1 MNKNLIFALSSF
13 SSILILNTSA
23 ENLSKNEATE
33 YQAIAVKKLGEQLKK
48 ERAKDLDEKRI
59 ILGDKT
65 LRFEYKTF
73 GEEPEGGHSL
83 YISMHGGGGTTAAVN
98 DQQWKN
104 QISLYKPEEG
114 YYLAPRAATN
124 TWNLWHEAHIDPMF
138 DQLIENFVVLKGVNP
153 NKVYLTG
160 YSAGGDGTYQLAP
173 RMADRWAAAA
183 MMAGHPNDAKPDNL
197 YNLPF
202 FIQCGGKDKAYDRN
216 KIAQQWGEKL
226 DELEKQHPGHYP
238 HKWIVYPEHGHW
250 MKLECKQAI
259 PWMAK
264 YTRNP
269 WPKTIVWT
277 QDDITQNRFYWL
289 SNEAPKK
296 DQSITAKL
304 AGQTITLDSDNIPA
318 ITLRLSDH
326 LLDLDKEII
335 VKNGKGEI
343 LFQGTV
349 PRTKEAIE
357 TSLKER
363 FDPSSVATASLQVQL
378 KQ

>member
-1 MNKNLIFALSSF
+1 MKLF
-13 SSILILNTSA
+13 ILTLTSA
-23 ENLSKNEATE
+23 TLALTAGLQAESLSQ
-33 YQAIAVKKLGEQLKK
+33 QAANDYIAQYSKELSTQLKK
-48 ERAKDLDEKRI
+48 ERANDLDEKKI
-59 ILGDKT
+59 VHADKT
-65 LRFEYKTF
+65 LKFEIRTY

-98 DQQWKN
+98 DQQWRN
-104 QISLYKPEEG
+104 QIELYKPEEG
-114 YYLAPRAATN
+114 FYVAPRAATN

-138 DQLIENFVVLKGVNP
+138 DRLIEDFIILKGVNP

-202 FIQCGGKDKAYDRN
+202 FIQCGGKDKAFDRN

-250 MKLECKQAI
+250 MKLDCKQAI

-264 YTRNP
+264 YSRNP
-269 WPKTIVWT
+269 WPKTVVWT
-277 QDDITQNRFYWL
+277 QDDITKNRLYWL
-289 SNEAPKK
+289 SNDKPEKG
-296 DQSITAKL
+296 QSITAK
-304 AGQTITLDSDNIPA
+304 ANGQTITLESDSVKE
-318 ITLRLSDH
+318 ITLRLNDQ
-326 LLDLDKEII
+326 LIDLDKEIV
-335 VKNGKGEI
+335 VKNAEGGI
-343 LFQGTV
+343 LFQGKV
-349 PRTKEAIE
+349 ERSKEAIE

-363 FDPSSVATASLQVQL
+363 FDPTSAATALL
-378 KQ
+378 KVKLNP